1 MGMLAIRFP
10 VCAIVALAL
19 CGPVNGEELPKESG
33 PARTVKMFDLFCLN
47 LVPEIS
53 AIAKAADAGN
63 FTELKG
69 KKLEKFQPQVP
80 AEELR
85 AWSYEDFGAEYVLAT
100 TRSKP
105 DDQFKKEVPDF
116 ATAENFAC
124 SLIIPAKDPK
134 EKVLKEMV
142 DLVGREPDEAWDQ
155 GPLRAHSW
163 TGQTDSLLIH
173 VYYYAPTKQSAT
185 GVLSA
190 SAFVKK

>member
-1 MGMLAIRFP
+1 MGMQMLRFP
-10 VCAIVALAL
+10 VFAVVALVL
-19 CGPVNGEELPKESG
+19 CGPVNGQELPKESG

-53 AIAKAADAGN
+53 SIADAAAGN

-69 KKLEKFQPQVP
+69 KKLEKYQPQVP

-85 AWSYEDFGAEYVLAT
+85 AWRYEDFGAEFVLAT

-116 ATAENFAC
+116 AGATNFAC
-124 SLIIPAKDPK
+124 SLIIPAKDPE

-142 DLVGREPDEAWDQ
+142 ELVGREPDEAWDQ

-163 TGQTDSLLIH
+163 TGQTDSLLVH
-173 VYYYAPTKQSAT
+173 VYYYAPTSKGTT

-190 SAFVKK
+190 STFVKK